1 MSSEI
6 GGRGGSQADDG
17 PRRGPSRRAAVGLA
31 AVVAGAGT
39 AVVAGAGA
47 AAAAPVTAATTTG
60 TGTTGTGTTEA
71 GTADHARTGA
81 TGRIDVHHHA
91 MPAEVRAWLVEHGQL
106 PPVGGP
112 PFANWSLPA
121 ALDTMDRGGI
131 ATAVLS
137 AAIPSEFTPTPALA
151 AQLAR
156 LANDTIADVVRGHP
170 TRFGLLAYVPRATP
184 QIAVAE
190 IRHAYDDLHA
200 DGVLLMAH
208 DGVTYLGDP
217 GLEPVMAELNARD
230 AVALV
235 HPFNLP
241 GATGIAVPAFV
252 ADFLADTTRAAVQ
265 LVVNGVLERYPRI
278 RWILAHGGGYFP
290 YQAARL
296 ALTRS
301 LGYGTDLATV
311 DRTLRRF
318 FVDTAGP
325 MSPYS
330 TPSLLAAI
338 GVDRIL
344 YGSDYNAVPAD
355 TVFAGRDAFLAD
367 PALNPA
373 ARRTIARDNALALFP
388 TIAARLAAGR
398 R

>member
-1 MSSEI
+1 PLISTNCM
-6 GGRGGSQADDG
+6 D
-17 PRRGPSRRAAVGLA
+17 RRKRKICINHRIRTGTAQ
-31 AVVAGAGT
+31 AGT
-39 AVVAGAGA
+39 AQ
-47 AAAAPVTAATTTG
+47 
-60 TGTTGTGTTEA
+60 A
-71 GTADHARTGA
+71 GTADHDRTGA

-91 MPAEVRAWLVEHGQL
+91 MPPEVRAWLVEHGQL

-121 ALDTMDRGGI
+121 ALDTMDRAGI

-156 LANDTIADVVRGHP
+156 LANDTIAGVVRGHP
-170 TRFGLLAYVPRATP
+170 SRFGLLAYIPRATP

-190 IRHAYDDLHA
+190 IRHAYDSLHA

-208 DGVTYLGDP
+208 DGLTYLGDP
-217 GLEPVMAELNARD
+217 VLAPVMAELNARD

-241 GATGIAVPAFV
+241 GATGITVPAFV

-265 LVVNGVLERYPRI
+265 LVVNGVLDRYPRI

-296 ALTRS
+296 ALGRS
-301 LGYGTDLATV
+301 LGYGTDLATI

-338 GVDRIL
+338 GSDRIL
-344 YGSDYNAVPAD
+344 YGSDYNAIPAD

-373 ARRTIARDNALALFP
+373 ARRRIARDNALALFP
-388 TIAARLAAGR
+388 TIAARLAAGPH
-398 R
+398 

>member
-6 GGRGGSQADDG
+6 GGRTGSQSDDG
-17 PRRGPSRRAAVGLA
+17 PRRGPSRRAAVGIA
-31 AVVAGAGT
+31 
-39 AVVAGAGA
+39 AGA
-47 AAAAPVTAATTTG
+47 AAAIAGGAVAGGTVVVGAPAAAAAAAP
-60 TGTTGTGTTEA
+60 A
-71 GTADHARTGA
+71 GTDDRGRTGA

-91 MPAEVRAWLVEHGQL
+91 MPAEVRAWLVAHGQL

-137 AAIPSEFTPTPALA
+137 AAIPSEFTSTPALA
-151 AQLAR
+151 AELAR
-156 LANDTIADVVRGHP
+156 LANDSIAAVAREHP
-170 TRFGLLAYVPRATP
+170 TRFGLLAYVPRATSD
-184 QIAVAE
+184 IAVAE
-190 IRHAYDDLHA
+190 IRHAYDTLHA

-208 DGVTYLGDP
+208 DGLTYLGDP
-217 GLEPVMAELNARD
+217 ILEPVMAELNARD

-241 GATGIAVPAFV
+241 GATGVAVPAFV

-265 LVVNGVLERYPRI
+265 LVVNGVLDRYPRI

-296 ALTRS
+296 ALARS

-330 TPSLLAAI
+330 TPTLLAAI
-338 GVDRIL
+338 GADRIL

-355 TVFAGRDAFLAD
+355 TVLTGRDAFLAD
-367 PALNPA
+367 PALTPP
-373 ARRTIARDNALALFP
+373 ARRKIARDNALALFP
-388 TIAARLAAGR
+388 ALAARLATGHR
-398 R
+398 